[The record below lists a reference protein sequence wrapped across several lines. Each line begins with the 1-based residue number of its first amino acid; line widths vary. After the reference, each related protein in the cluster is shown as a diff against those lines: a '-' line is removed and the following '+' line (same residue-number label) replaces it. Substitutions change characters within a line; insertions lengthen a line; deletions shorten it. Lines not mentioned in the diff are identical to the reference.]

1 MANKNIIEANSN
13 YNSEGFYSSL
23 NTTLGRIEV
32 GQVVNGWESPTLVG
46 DSPVKKITP
55 TIINIAS
62 IKSQLSAISSV
73 DRQKSQDAFQYIT
86 SGRTWSAQEYLNY
99 DIEQKNEEF
108 EKGIFWLTR
117 GGSLM
122 NGGMFF
128 GMSGAGDLYLGSLYG
143 KISTTTSHEDP
154 NTGAI
159 TVITNF
165 SYLGSS
171 YTIHG
176 NDYIYFTQ
184 DWYRDTEGDGS
195 IVPPADSPS
204 EALDAVV
211 INSGDYPIDFVY
223 NDIDSHEESA
233 TGQTVYEPSLT
244 IHVVGGAM
252 DASHFAERYLTEYT
266 DYTGLYN
273 RYFEN
278 TLVRA
283 KQYRTSDYRFVL
295 RNFFIRP
302 QLSDN
307 QRWESGDDVWNPNP
321 DDPGDGSGAGGAPG
335 SASGGGY
342 NPDALDGE
350 DVGVPTLPVTDVA
363 RAKLCN
369 VYNITEENLGGLTNW
384 LWSSNFFDTIIKNF
398 SSPME
403 NIVMLGLVP
412 YNQFQSTSSSVV
424 VGNVTSE
431 ISANKLSKTMYELDC
446 GTIDVAMPYNS
457 FGSFEPYSK
466 YQLYLPYI
474 GIVDLPSDD
483 VAIRKIN
490 GKMTYGQVR
499 VIYHFDVFSGS
510 CLAYVRTHSNG
521 KWKTSGEYAG
531 NILTTLPISQT
542 NFLQVYQTLI
552 SARASIAQA
561 GLNTVAS
568 VLNPTASVGSLAGTA
583 GGVASSM
590 ADTVNSL
597 IGIRPTYG
605 RTGAMSGCHGML
617 GTRKPY
623 LIKSLARIF
632 DSALQRDNK
641 GYVSRLGVSVG
652 GQKGY
657 LKARMDANRIGYIDG
672 ATEGELAEIKALL
685 TSGIYI

>member
-1 MANKNIIEANSN
+1 MANIIEANSN
-13 YNSEGFYSSL
+13 YNDEGYYSSL
-23 NTTLGRIEV
+23 NTTLGRILV
-32 GQVVNGWESPTLVG
+32 GQVVNGWQSPNLVG
-46 DSPVKKITP
+46 DSPVKNVVP
-55 TIINIAS
+55 TIIDLAS
-62 IKSQLSAISSV
+62 IKSKLSAISSS
-73 DRQKSQDAFQYIT
+73 DRQKSHDAFQYFI

-108 EKGIFWLTR
+108 EKGIIWLTR

-122 NGGMFF
+122 NSGMFF
-128 GMSGAGDLYLGSLYG
+128 GMSGEGDLYLGSLYG
-143 KISTTTSHEDP
+143 KISTTTSSEDP
-154 NTGAI
+154 ATGSV
-159 TVITNF
+159 TVTTNY

-171 YTIHG
+171 YTIEG

-184 DWYRDTEGDGS
+184 DWYREDDDGGS
-195 IVPPADSPS
+195 IIPPAQSPD
-204 EALDAVV
+204 EAVDAVV

-223 NDIDSHEESA
+223 NDILSHEESA
-233 TGQTVYEPSLT
+233 TEQTVYEPSDT
-244 IHVVGGAM
+244 IHVVGGAGN
-252 DASHFAERYLTEYT
+252 AGQFTSRYLTNYT

-273 RYFEN
+273 RYFEH
-278 TLVRA
+278 TLDRA
-283 KQYRTSDYRFVL
+283 KQYRASDYRFTL
-295 RNFFIRP
+295 RNFFERP
-302 QLSDN
+302 PLSDN
-307 QRWESGDDVWNPNP
+307 QRWESGSDVWNPNP

-350 DVGVPTLPVTDVA
+350 DVGVPTIPITDVA

-369 VYNITEENLGGLTNW
+369 VYNITEENLGALTNW
-384 LWSSNFFDTIIKNF
+384 LWSSNFFDSIIKNF

-412 YNQFQSTSSSVV
+412 FNQFQSASSSVV

-431 ISANKLSKTMYELDC
+431 ISANKLAKTMYELDC
-446 GTIDVAMPYNS
+446 GTIDVSMPYNN

-466 YQLYLPYI
+466 YQLYLPYV
-474 GIVDLPSDD
+474 GIVDLSSDD

-499 VIYHFDVFSGS
+499 VIYHFDVFSGA

-568 VLNPTASVGSLAGTA
+568 VMNPTASVGSLAGTA
-583 GGVASSM
+583 GGVATSM

-605 RTGAMSGCHGML
+605 RTGSMSGCHGML

-632 DSALQRDNK
+632 ESDLQRLNK
-641 GYVSRLGVSVG
+641 GYVSRLGVTVG
-652 GQKGY
+652 GQSGY

-672 ATEGELAEIKALL
+672 ATEGELAEIKQLL